1 MIMTVLINMLTSVY
15 PQRLFIN
22 SEYKIIRY
30 SIDDLILSS
39 KLITKGNIVFH
50 IQKYLVNN

>member
-1 MIMTVLINMLTSVY
+1 MTVPINMLTSLY
-15 PQRLFIN
+15 PQLLFIN

-39 KLITKGNIVFH
+39 KLITKEDIVFY